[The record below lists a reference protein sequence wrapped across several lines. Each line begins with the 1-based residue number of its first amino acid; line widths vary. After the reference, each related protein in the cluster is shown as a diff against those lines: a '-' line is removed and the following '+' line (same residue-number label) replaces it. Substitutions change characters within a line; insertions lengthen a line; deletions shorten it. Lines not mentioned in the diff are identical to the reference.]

1 MEEEEGKEPI
11 IQFLKKSFLE
21 LVLMSQ
27 ISKDDF
33 LKIKNRESLYI
44 KKKRHALR
52 VFTLVQVH
60 SLILVT
66 FLQILL
72 EFVHINK

>member
-1 MEEEEGKEPI
+1 MEEKEGKEPI
-11 IQFLKKSFLE
+11 IQFLKKSFLA
-21 LVLMSQ
+21 VLMSQ

-44 KKKRHALR
+44 KKKRHALS

-66 FLQILL
+66 FVQILL